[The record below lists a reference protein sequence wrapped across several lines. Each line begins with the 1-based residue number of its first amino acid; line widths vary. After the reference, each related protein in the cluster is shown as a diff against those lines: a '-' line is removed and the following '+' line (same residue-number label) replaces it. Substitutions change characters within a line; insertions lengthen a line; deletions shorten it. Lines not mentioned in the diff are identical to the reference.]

1 MLARS
6 EFQELLDDLHRI
18 RPGCRLIAV
27 SKGQSPEK
35 IRDLYQLG
43 QREFGE
49 NYLQELEG
57 KAAELADLKDLRWIF
72 IGQLQSNKIQ
82 KIIRIASE
90 IQTAANEKHLQYID
104 RWAREVGKV
113 PFPVFIEVNAA
124 DEASKG
130 GVASCDLGALA
141 ALAGSLPGISLQGLM
156 VIPPAEV
163 QDQVYYLAGK
173 SPPELFQK
181 IRLLA
186 DATGMGRLSMG
197 MSADYRTALAA
208 GSDCVRIGRSLFF

>member
-1 MLARS
+1 M
-6 EFQELLDDLHRI
+6 
-18 RPGCRLIAV
+18 IAV
-27 SKGQSPEK
+27 SKNQTIKAITE
-35 IRDLYQLG
+35 LALLG
-43 QREFGE
+43 QKDFGE

-82 KIIRIASE
+82 KIVRIASE

-130 GVASCDLGALA
+130 GAASCDLGALA